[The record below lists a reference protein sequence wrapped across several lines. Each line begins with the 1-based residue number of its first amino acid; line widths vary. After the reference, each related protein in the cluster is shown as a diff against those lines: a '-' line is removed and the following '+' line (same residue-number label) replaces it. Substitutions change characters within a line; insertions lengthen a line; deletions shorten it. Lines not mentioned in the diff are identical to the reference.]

1 MVGLKQLIEDN
12 KWDNVSDIQIIES
25 FFILNDMEDEGMELL
40 HRLTQLKISKIKR
53 EQQMAKDWFTYI
65 PSKYLYET
73 YDLETADK
81 LHTLELDFL
90 INGGKLSAD
99 LLNWARENIP
109 KIIRPDA
116 YFNPLVVY
124 LKDKNIEFKV
134 K

>member
-1 MVGLKQLIEDN
+1 MTNLRFPCEVAIVRLC
-12 KWDNVSDIQIIES
+12 
-25 FFILNDMEDEGMELL
+25 DEGSTP
-40 HRLTQLKISKIKR
+40 TQNDLFYGKYVLN
-53 EQQMAKDWFTYI
+53 WFTYI

>member
-12 KWDNVSDIQIIES
+12 KWNNVSDIQIIES

-40 HRLTQLKISKIKR
+40 HRLTQLKINKMKR